1 MALLPDAFEALP
13 QALHESAAVHATED
27 RGYRRSVGRILYF
40 LMLCS
45 CIIGFRTSAQELEPR
60 AYSPNPTGVNFLVAG
75 YAHSSGGVLFDASL
89 PFSDVEAELNA
100 AVAGYGGTFGLF
112 GRSANVAIAV
122 PYVWGDV
129 SGNIGEDR
137 REVTRSGMGDIKLK
151 LAVNLFGGEAL
162 SPAEFAQRTPK
173 TTLGGSVTVSAPTG
187 QYDPL
192 KLINIGTNRW
202 AFKPELGL
210 SHPMGNWFFDAYA
223 GVWVFTNN
231 DDFYGGQR
239 REQEPIVSLQAHVSY
254 AFRPRLWIAANATY
268 YRGGETTIDGV
279 PRADLQE
286 NTRLGL
292 TLSVPLGKAQSL
304 KLAWS
309 DGTTTRIGGDFTVY
323 GVTWQYMWF
332 D

>member
-1 MALLPDAFEALP
+1 MLLSFCLT
-13 QALHESAAVHATED
+13 AV
-27 RGYRRSVGRILYF
+27 
-40 LMLCS
+40 
-45 CIIGFRTSAQELEPR
+45 RTDAQELEPR

-75 YAHSSGGVLFDASL
+75 YARSAGGVLFDPSL

-100 AVAGYGGTFGLF
+100 LVAGYGGTFGLF

-137 REVTRSGMGDIKLK
+137 RAITRSGMGDIKLK
-151 LAVNLFGGEAL
+151 LAVNLVGGELL
-162 SPAEFAQRTPK
+162 SPAEFAQRIPK
-173 TTLGGSVTVSAPTG
+173 TTLGASIAVAAPTG
-187 QYDPL
+187 QYDAT
-192 KLINIGTNRW
+192 KLVNIGTNRW
-202 AFKPELGL
+202 AFKPELGV
-210 SHPMGNWFFDAYA
+210 SHPMGSWFLDAYA
-223 GVWVFTNN
+223 GVWMFTNN
-231 DDFYGGQR
+231 DVFYGGQR
-239 REQEPIVSLQAHVSY
+239 REQESIVSFQVHVSY
-254 AFRPRLWIAANATY
+254 AFRPRLWLAANATY

-286 NTRLGL
+286 NTRVGL
-292 TLSVPLGKAQSL
+292 TMSVPLGKAQSL

-323 GVTWQYMWF
+323 GLTWQYMWF